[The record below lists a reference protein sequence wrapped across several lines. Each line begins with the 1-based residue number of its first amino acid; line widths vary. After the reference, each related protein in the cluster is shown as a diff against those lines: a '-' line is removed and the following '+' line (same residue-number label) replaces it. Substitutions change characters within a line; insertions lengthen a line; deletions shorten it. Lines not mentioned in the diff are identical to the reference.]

1 MLTKIAAPRIK
12 SFIKNLYS
20 KYDQIWSHLLKRP
33 LMKNFTFSAV
43 NCHQTSGARRVRGT
57 ISIQTDLLVT
67 VDVIVVRS

>member
-12 SFIKNLYS
+12 FFIKKLYS

-33 LMKNFTFSAV
+33 LMKNFTFCAV

-57 ISIQTDLLVT
+57 ISVQTDLLVT
-67 VDVIVVRS
+67 GDVIVVRS